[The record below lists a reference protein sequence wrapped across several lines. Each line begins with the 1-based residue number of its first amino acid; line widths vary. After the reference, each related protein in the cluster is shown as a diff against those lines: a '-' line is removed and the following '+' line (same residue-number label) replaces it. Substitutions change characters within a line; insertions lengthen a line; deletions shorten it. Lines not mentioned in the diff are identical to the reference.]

1 MRIKIQTDR
10 SVCKYILWNEMRSA
24 KNRAPLGTN
33 CRQLASN
40 RIKVGVP
47 ASGLQEAARKGQQSR
62 NIAALFGVN
71 RGS

>member
-1 MRIKIQTDR
+1 
-10 SVCKYILWNEMRSA
+10 MRSA
-24 KNRAPLGTN
+24 ENRAPLGTN